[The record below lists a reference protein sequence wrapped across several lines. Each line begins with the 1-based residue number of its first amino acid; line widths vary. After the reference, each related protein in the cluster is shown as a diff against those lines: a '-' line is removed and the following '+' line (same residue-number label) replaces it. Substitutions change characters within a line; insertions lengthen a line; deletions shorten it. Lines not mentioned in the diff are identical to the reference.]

1 MASADAAQRRLDLRT
16 FDDAHAFR
24 ARVDP
29 FLRARE
35 AEHALR
41 LGILTGLQAGR
52 RFANP
57 PLLVAVELAFEPS
70 S

>member
-1 MASADAAQRRLDLRT
+1 MTRFMTIRR
-16 FDDAHAFR
+16 FDDVDAFR
-24 ARVDP
+24 TRVDP

-35 AEHALR
+35 AEHALL